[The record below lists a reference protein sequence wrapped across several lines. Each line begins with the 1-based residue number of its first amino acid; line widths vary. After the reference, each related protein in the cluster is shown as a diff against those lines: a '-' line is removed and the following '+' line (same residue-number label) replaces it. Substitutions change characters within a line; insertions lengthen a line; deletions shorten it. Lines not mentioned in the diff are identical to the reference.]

1 MSRDTTL
8 PADAGPGAAAADRG
22 SGRAGPDA
30 ASPSAGIDGVLIDR
44 IADWLM
50 RKRFTNPRSIV
61 AIVLHY
67 AGLVD
72 HAASGR
78 LASGKRAA
86 ARASTAAVTPPFP

>member
-8 PADAGPGAAAADRG
+8 PADARPGAATADR
-22 SGRAGPDA
+22 
-30 ASPSAGIDGVLIDR
+30 
-44 IADWLM
+44 

-72 HAASGR
+72 HAVSGR